1 MGPSTC
7 GCDLVPMRGAYC
19 PRCGQERWYWI
30 LLVIHVVLFAIAL
43 KMPPNLRDCFRDW
56 SKRGKGTQAASA
68 TSPFFT
74 SSRNLKPFRTSMSG
88 GQAWWDQIC
97 EWIEECDIFVFA
109 LDENSLDS
117 NACEIEW
124 GYTDKLGKPILPVKI
139 SKNVSTTLIH

>member
-1 MGPSTC
+1 MPKRLFISYSHISKPTVEDIADAIERNGYIVWF
-7 GCDLVPMRGAYC
+7 D
-19 PRCGQERWYWI
+19 QE
-30 LLVIHVVLFAIAL
+30 L
-43 KMPPNLRDCFRDW
+43 
-56 SKRGKGTQAASA
+56 
-68 TSPFFT
+68 
-74 SSRNLKPFRTSMSG
+74 SG